1 MALRQKALLVAKSL
15 VGVMEHGGNNRGETV
30 TKIIRANGG
39 TGPEPWCGDFVAFC
53 YEKAGSKCVQRGW
66 ASTLQLGY
74 LRGMGVIKY
83 PRAGDIVVFD
93 FPGGQ
98 SSDHTGLVVTYCNA
112 SGHAV
117 VRRKA
122 THIKTIEGNTG
133 ASGAVSD
140 STTGGDGVYEKV
152 RSLSLVARYVR
163 VYR

>member
-1 MALRQKALLVAKSL
+1 
-15 VGVMEHGGNNRGETV
+15 
-30 TKIIRANGG
+30 
-39 TGPEPWCGDFVAFC
+39 
-53 YEKAGSKCVQRGW
+53 
-66 ASTLQLGY
+66 
-74 LRGMGVIKY
+74 MGIIKY

-93 FPGGQ
+93 FQGGA
-98 SSDHTGLVVTYCNA
+98 SSDHTGLVVTYCDHNGRA
-112 SGHAV
+112 I

-133 ASGAVSD
+133 ATGAVSD